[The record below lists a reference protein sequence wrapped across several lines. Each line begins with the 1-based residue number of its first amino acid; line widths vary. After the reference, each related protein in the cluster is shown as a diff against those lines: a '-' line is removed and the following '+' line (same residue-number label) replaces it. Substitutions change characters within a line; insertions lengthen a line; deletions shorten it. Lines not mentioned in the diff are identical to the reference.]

1 MTSPASVPTPAPPTP
16 LPTPTLPEALRSL
29 GLRRTAADYAD
40 FIARAT
46 RSRWSPTVLLEELVR
61 AETQERARR
70 SLERRLS
77 RARLGHFKPM
87 ADFEWD
93 WPKSLD
99 RAAVERVLGLG
110 FLESGS
116 NVILVAAQGLG
127 KTMIAKNIAHQ
138 AVLRGAQVLYV
149 TAADLLLDLGGQE
162 TSRMLERRLRHY
174 VEPRLLCIDEV
185 GYLTYDNRA
194 ADLLF
199 QVVSRRYER
208 RSILLTTNLA
218 FKHWDT
224 VFPNATCATALID
237 RLLHHV
243 EIISITGESYRRRE
257 AEVAQKAR
265 QAKA

>member
-1 MTSPASVPTPAPPTP
+1 MPSPASVPTTPP
-16 LPTPTLPEALRSL
+16 LVTPTLPEALRSL
-29 GLRRTAADYAD
+29 GLRRTAADLPD
-40 FIARAT
+40 FLARAT
-46 RSRWSPTVLLEELVR
+46 RSRWSPAVLLEELAR
-61 AETQERARR
+61 AEAQDRARR

-77 RARLGHFKPM
+77 RARLGSFKPM

-93 WPKSLD
+93 WPQSID
-99 RAAVERVLGLG
+99 RAALERVFELG
-110 FLESGS
+110 FLASGS

-127 KTMIAKNIAHQ
+127 KTMIAKNVAHQ

-162 TSRMLERRLRHY
+162 TSRLLERRLRHY
-174 VEPRLLCIDEV
+174 AEPRLLCIDEV

-199 QVVSRRYER
+199 QVVTRRYER

-218 FKHWDT
+218 FKDWGT

-237 RLLHHV
+237 RLIHHV
-243 EIISITGESYRRRE
+243 EIITITGESYRRRE
-257 AEVAQKAR
+257 AEAAQKAR
-265 QAKA
+265 HTKP